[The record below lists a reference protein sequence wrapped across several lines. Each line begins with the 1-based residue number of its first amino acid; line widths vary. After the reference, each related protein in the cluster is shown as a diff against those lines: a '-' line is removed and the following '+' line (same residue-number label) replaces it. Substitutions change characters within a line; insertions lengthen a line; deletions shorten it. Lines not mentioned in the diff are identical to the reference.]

1 MKYIP
6 GITMSKLAA
15 LLSSNQDSLPMIEQY
30 RLFLSLLKAFRELTS
45 SHIYHG
51 DLGHHEGNVLVSP
64 LTWEVNIIDFNKS
77 IFIDSQKK
85 LKKHAQELRDLLD
98 YTVIDQYI
106 TDKYLIDMK
115 LNLLL
120 FIEENDDLFLD
131 INKAIE
137 ELEAKINVSGHPIT
151 EEEFTL
157 SDAVEPIIYSHFEN
171 SRYSPP
177 IQPYNKINDINE
189 TKRYKR
195 AWDKI

>member
-1 MKYIP
+1 M
-6 GITMSKLAA
+6 
-15 LLSSNQDSLPMIEQY
+15 
-30 RLFLSLLKAFRELTS
+30 
-45 SHIYHG
+45 
-51 DLGHHEGNVLVSP
+51 GHHEGNVLVSP